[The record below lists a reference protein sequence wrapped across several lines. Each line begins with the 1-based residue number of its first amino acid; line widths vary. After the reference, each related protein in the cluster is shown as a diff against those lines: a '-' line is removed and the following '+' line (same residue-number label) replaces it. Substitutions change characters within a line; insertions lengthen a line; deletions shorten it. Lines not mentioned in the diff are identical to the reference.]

1 MRMKDC
7 LVFFLL
13 FYFSLAG
20 HHKPHGAEAG
30 IGGEGGLRPNGR
42 QRKNK
47 PEGEPLLGGKKKSI
61 KNEKELRGKKKN
73 SKPDGTKLDEKKKK
87 SKQEAPNIAKFTK
100 FLHGSRGEN
109 GRRRHRHL
117 RGQMKSKQKGER
129 LLGGQKTSKEG
140 EPLIANYT
148 DK

>member
-20 HHKPHGAEAG
+20 HHKPQGAEAG
-30 IGGEGGLRPNGR
+30 IGGEGG
-42 QRKNK
+42 QKKNK

-100 FLHGSRGEN
+100 FLHGSRGES
-109 GRRRHRHL
+109 GRGRHRHL

-129 LLGGQKTSKEG
+129 LGGQKTSKEG

>member
-47 PEGEPLLGGKKKSI
+47 PEGEPLLGGKKKSK
-61 KNEKELRGKKKN
+61 KNEKELRKKKN
-73 SKPDGTKLDEKKKK
+73 NSEIK
-87 SKQEAPNIAKFTK
+87 NV
-100 FLHGSRGEN
+100 GSYNTFSIYYSLKR
-109 GRRRHRHL
+109 
-117 RGQMKSKQKGER
+117 
-129 LLGGQKTSKEG
+129 
-140 EPLIANYT
+140 
-148 DK
+148 